1 MKFRCESCQKFI
13 PAALEKRP
21 IQVGDK
27 VSFTN
32 TTQNGRGV
40 IRMAAKAGVVL
51 EVREHSAVVK
61 VPRWQP
67 HVVHLDRLTHQD
79 MPSCLTV
86 AFIGLCE
93 CNTTESQKEA
103 QQ

>member
-1 MKFRCESCQKFI
+1 MNIRCESCQKFI
-13 PAALEKRP
+13 PAALEKKP

-27 VSFTN
+27 VSFVNITR
-32 TTQNGRGV
+32 NGQGS
-40 IRMAAKAGVVL
+40 IRMAAKDGVVQKIDGDI
-51 EVREHSAVVK
+51 ATVK

-67 HVVHLDRLTHQD
+67 HIVRVDRLEHQGR
-79 MPSCLTV
+79 PNCLTV
-86 AFIGLCE
+86 HMVGLCE

>member
-13 PAALEKRP
+13 PAKLVKRP

-32 TTQNGRGV
+32 ITRNGRGS
-40 IRMAAKAGVVL
+40 IRMAVKEGVVQEIDGDFAL
-51 EVREHSAVVK
+51 VK
-61 VPRWQP
+61 APHWQP
-67 HVVHLDRLTHQD
+67 HVVRVERLEHQD
-79 MPSCLTV
+79 RPNSLTV
-86 AFIGLCE
+86 DMVGLCE